1 MSTELKRF
9 CVTAVTF
16 GTEEDH
22 IPINALDVLEE
33 RLKSLRIFNWTDL
46 RRFRKD
52 KRGRK
57 KHLERWMNDALFK
70 SVKVFTAWRNPMNL
84 S

>member
-16 GTEEDH
+16 GTKEDH
-22 IPINALDVLEE
+22 IPINALDALEE

-46 RRFRKD
+46 REFRKD
-52 KRGRK
+52 KTGRK
-57 KHLERWMNDALFK
+57 KHLEFWMEFALFK
-70 SVKVFTAWRNPMNL
+70 SVIVNNVWRNPM
-84 S
+84 